1 MKCFLLIFVIIFVV
15 AGCGVNVAE
24 RNDYGVQRYFQGDME
39 GAVGAFQAAQVV
51 EPDNPVVYFNMA
63 NALAQ
68 EGRLDEAA
76 QALQLAADL
85 GNDELAANAY
95 FNLGNI
101 YFDSALYNESIE
113 SYRESLRINP
123 ANDDARHNLQLAMS
137 FLTLPTPTAL
147 EMQTEPE
154 QAEADTSA
162 TPTDLPAD
170 EIEPSPTPTISPT
183 PTPESAQAVPSLDP
197 TLEPQAG
204 DPSISGPIGG
214 TFQPRFSSTSSVE
227 EAMRLPDEFEQEGQ
241 QPDIPGAEFTEM
253 PREEPEETL
262 TYEEAEQLLEPFQHE
277 MKRLGDFDPTGT
289 PGIIPGGK
297 DW

>member
-1 MKCFLLIFVIIFVV
+1 MKKIIVILGVILIV

-24 RNDYGVQRYFQGDME
+24 RNDYGVSRYFQGDMD
-39 GAVGAFQAAQVV
+39 GAVDAFYAAVAV
-51 EPDNPVVYFNMA
+51 EPDNPVVYFNLA

-68 EGRLDEAA
+68 EGRIDDAA

-85 GNDELAANAY
+85 ADDELASAAY
-95 FNLGNI
+95 YNLGNI
-101 YFDSALYNESIE
+101 YFNAARYNEAIE
-113 SYRESLRINP
+113 AYKESLRINP
-123 ANDDARHNLQLAMS
+123 DNEDARHNLQLAMS

-154 QAEADTSA
+154 QAEANTSA

-170 EIEPSPTPTISPT
+170 EIEPTPTPTISPT
-183 PTPESAQAVPSLDP
+183 PTPENPVAIPSLDP
-197 TLEPQAG
+197 TLEAVGG

-214 TFQPRFSSTSSVE
+214 TFQPRLSSTSSVE
-227 EAMRLPDEFEQEGQ
+227 EAVRLPQEMEQSGQ
-241 QPDIPGAEFTEM
+241 RPDIPGADFTEV
-253 PREEPEETL
+253 PYETPEETL
-262 TYEEAEQLLEPFQHE
+262 TYEEAEQLLEPMQHE
-277 MKRLGDFDPTGT
+277 MKRLGDFEPTGT